1 MHPPPHPPEPSKL
14 WYAGHVFLGIITGI
28 VVYVL
33 YKDSNG
39 EAARWHLTVSLAGTV
54 ALVLGL
60 LILAPWVSFMLFI
73 RSW

>member
-1 MHPPPHPPEPSKL
+1 M
-14 WYAGHVFLGIITGI
+14 
-28 VVYVL
+28 YVL